1 MPSTETKTGYIY
13 ILHNPSLR
21 DETLKIGITTRTPYI
36 RAAELSRKTGVAQ
49 EYVVAYLRW
58 VMHPEAAE
66 AKIHTYLDRYRI
78 NDKREFFQLPLED
91 QYAPSAVLPMKKRK
105 LRNGQDAVT

>member
-49 EYVVAYLRW
+49 EYVVAYLR
-58 VMHPEAAE
+58 
-66 AKIHTYLDRYRI
+66 
-78 NDKREFFQLPLED
+78 
-91 QYAPSAVLPMKKRK
+91 
-105 LRNGQDAVT
+105 

>member
-36 RAAELSRKTGVAQ
+36 RAAELSRKIT
-49 EYVVAYLRW
+49 YV
-58 VMHPEAAE
+58 
-66 AKIHTYLDRYRI
+66 
-78 NDKREFFQLPLED
+78 
-91 QYAPSAVLPMKKRK
+91 
-105 LRNGQDAVT
+105 LRNFPEKQG